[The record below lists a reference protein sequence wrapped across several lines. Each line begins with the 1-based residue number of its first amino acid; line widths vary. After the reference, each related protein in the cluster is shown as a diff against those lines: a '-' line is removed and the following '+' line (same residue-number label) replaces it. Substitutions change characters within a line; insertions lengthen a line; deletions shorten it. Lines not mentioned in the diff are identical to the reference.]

1 VAVGIQ
7 SDAQHDRL
15 AFFLLRRVRHEFKLS
30 AVAIG
35 VKPQAQRVSGMSTL
49 TKNEHFPR
57 WPGFR
62 KLSQTT
68 YA

>member
-35 VKPQAQRVSGMSTL
+35 VKPQAQRVSGMSAVRNRAL
-49 TKNEHFPR
+49 R
-57 WPGFR
+57 WNAAFMR
-62 KLSQTT
+62 QRTR
-68 YA
+68 AI